1 MVHFTRF
8 EAPGFLAV
16 NKKEYKWVVRPSP
29 GPHRARF
36 SVPLAVVLRDQLKV
50 ATSIKE
56 VKAIVSQGKVLVDG
70 RIRKDYRYP
79 IGVMDVI
86 AIPSA
91 SLYFR
96 AMPHPTDYI
105 TLVKI
110 TSEDATYKL
119 VKVANKTTLT
129 GKMIQLNLDDG
140 RNILVNEEKA
150 KSIRTRD
157 TLKIE
162 LPSQNVIGHL
172 EMKEGAYGIITGGKN
187 VGAHGKISS
196 IKKAQYKVDA
206 YSLVTVENQ
215 AGYKYETNLKNVMVI
230 GEEKPEIRLE

>member
-129 GKMIQLNLDDG
+129 GKRTQLNLDDG

-150 KSIRTRD
+150 KSIHTRD

-162 LPSQNVIGHL
+162 LPSQNIIGHL

>member
-79 IGVMDVI
+79 IGIMDVI

-105 TLVKI
+105 TLIKI

-119 VKVANKTTLT
+119 VKVVNKTTLT
-129 GKMIQLNLDDG
+129 GKRTQLNLDDG

-162 LPSQNVIGHL
+162 LPSQNIIGHL

-187 VGAHGKISS
+187 VGAHGNISS

>member
-1 MVHFTRF
+1 
-8 EAPGFLAV
+8 V

>member
-1 MVHFTRF
+1 
-8 EAPGFLAV
+8 V

-162 LPSQNVIGHL
+162 LPSQNIIGHL

>member
-129 GKMIQLNLDDG
+129 GKRTQLNLDDG

-150 KSIRTRD
+150 KSIHTRD

-162 LPSQNVIGHL
+162 LPSQNIIGHL

-230 GEEKPEIRLE
+230 GEENLK

>member
-1 MVHFTRF
+1 VVHFTRF

>member
-162 LPSQNVIGHL
+162 LPSQNIIGHL